1 MPSGA
6 TLPFVTFKDTGI
18 QSVTSAISE
27 SEDENI
33 VSTFLSMPSRNYLYG
48 SNDVIIEGETDIGT
62 NSLQTVGGTNG
73 LSFQTFR
80 IPDDADA
87 ITNIS
92 FVYDMD
98 FNPTNGGEVS
108 KTLGFELIKKVEVR
122 VGNQI
127 WQTLTGEDI
136 FARNITENS
145 FSSIHEVFD
154 SNCRIQGVNF
164 TEEILKPTAETSLY
178 TLPTGNYNI
187 SGSVDLKLFCG
198 SGNNLNSFLQCG
210 APNNYITVKIFYNDL
225 VSSLSFEEIGRVQNF
240 KNFRLIVKKHNFTS
254 TEKEYIN
261 KNIVNNVINIS
272 QNVQVLFNPV
282 VSGTN
287 FLEKTFHIDRINE
300 FNIQA
305 SHILITPIVSPYPDI
320 VTAQSTNFNAFKSVY
335 SRGHGGPF
343 GSAPLNAGIHDC
355 IKEVELFINGSSVTG
370 KLSSVYL
377 KSNAKKIIGLSYL
390 SEYPIYCIPLASEKF
405 GIDSLVLSKLR
416 NKKLVI
422 TYDEAML
429 GGQTANQQTVLNI
442 TAVGNNVVTY
452 VGGECSKHIS
462 N

>member
-62 NSLQTVGGTNG
+62 NSLQTLGSP

-87 ITNIS
+87 ITNVS

-98 FNPTNGGEVS
+98 FDPTSTAEVS

-145 FSSIHEVFD
+145 FSSINEVFD
-154 SNCRIQGVNF
+154 SNCRIQGSNF
-164 TEEILKPTAETSLY
+164 TETILKPTQDTSLY
-178 TLPTGNYNI
+178 TLPPGKYNI

-198 SGNNLNSFLQCG
+198 SGNKLNSFLQYG

-225 VSSLSFEEIGRVQNF
+225 VSSLSFEEIGSVQNL
-240 KNFRLIVKKHNFTS
+240 KNFRLIVKKHNFTT
-254 TEKEYIN
+254 TEREYIN

-287 FLEKTFHIDRINE
+287 FLEKTFHIDKINE

-320 VTAQSTNFNAFKSVY
+320 VTDAQATHFTNFKSVY
-335 SRGHGGPF
+335 SRGHGGIF
-343 GSAPLNAGIHDC
+343 TSAPANAGIHDF

-429 GGQTANQQTVLNI
+429 GSQTVNQHTVLNI

>member
-27 SEDENI
+27 SQDENI

-62 NSLQTVGGTNG
+62 NSLQTVGSP

-98 FNPTNGGEVS
+98 FETTNVTTEVS

-145 FSSIHEVFD
+145 FSSIREVFD
-154 SNCRIQGVNF
+154 SNCRIQGINF
-164 TEEILKPTAETSLY
+164 IEAILKPTAETSLY
-178 TLPTGNYNI
+178 TLAAGKYNI

-198 SGNNLNSFLQCG
+198 SGNNLNSFLQYG
-210 APNNYITVKIFYNDL
+210 APNNYITVKIFYNEL
-225 VSSLSFEEIGRVQNF
+225 VPSLSFQEIGRVQNL
-240 KNFRLIVKKHNFTS
+240 KNFRLIVKKHSFTS

-287 FLEKTFHIDRINE
+287 FLEKTFNIDKINE

-305 SHILITPIVSPYPDI
+305 SHILITPIVSPYPD
-320 VTAQSTNFNAFKSVY
+320 VAVETTNFNTFKSVY

-343 GSAPLNAGIHDC
+343 GNALLNAGIHDC

-429 GGQTANQQTVLNI
+429 GEIVNQQTVLNI

>member
-48 SNDVIIEGETDIGT
+48 SNDVIIEGEIDIGT
-62 NSLQTVGGTNG
+62 NTLQTVGAASG

-98 FNPTNGGEVS
+98 FEPNVPTEVS

-145 FSSIHEVFD
+145 FSSISEVFD
-154 SNCRIQGVNF
+154 SSCRIQGINF
-164 TEEILKPTAETSLY
+164 TEAMLKPTSETSRY
-178 TLPTGNYNI
+178 TLVAGNYNI

-210 APNNYITVKIFYNDL
+210 APNNYITVKIFYNNL
-225 VSSLSFEEIGRVQNF
+225 VSSLTFPGIGKVRNL
-240 KNFRLIVKKHNFTS
+240 KNFRLIVKKHSFTN
-254 TEKEYIN
+254 TEREYIN

-282 VSGTN
+282 VTGSN
-287 FLEKTFHIDRINE
+287 FLEKTFHIDKINE

-305 SHILITPIVSPYPDI
+305 SHILITPIVSPYPD
-320 VTAQSTNFNAFKSVY
+320 VAVQTTNFVNVQSVY

-343 GSAPLNAGIHDC
+343 GTNALNVGIHDC

-370 KLSSVYL
+370 KLSSAYL

-422 TYDEAML
+422 TYDEAII
-429 GGQTANQQTVLNI
+429 GQTVNQQTVLNI